1 MTLVQKVTDSI
12 VQAWH
17 DNDPKELSEEEL
29 AAMTPK
35 ERHDRGLCN
44 KARLHY
50 ECHGRG
56 NYSECG

>member
-1 MTLVQKVTDSI
+1 MTATKLADEVVRLWQTILGERPLTEADLVK
-12 VQAWH
+12 
-17 DNDPKELSEEEL
+17 L
-29 AAMTPK
+29 TPK
-35 ERHDRGLCN
+35 EIHDHGLCN